1 MQYSGVRWSELVT
14 IAPWLVAASQRRE
27 QLYCVSF
34 NKAIISELAV
44 INRDATQSTL
54 VS

>member
-1 MQYSGVRWSELVT
+1 MQYSGVRWSELAT
-14 IAPWLVAASQRRE
+14 IAPWLVAASQRNE
-27 QLYCVSF
+27 QLYVSF

>member
-1 MQYSGVRWSELVT
+1 MRWFELAR

-27 QLYCVSF
+27 QLCVSF

-44 INRDATQSTL
+44 INRDATRSTL